1 MPMSFSP
8 SEVRVGDSGGAG
20 RVPVSWGGRGGVP
33 DIVQGPEELV
43 SG

>member
-8 SEVRVGDSGGAG
+8 SEGRVGDSGGAG
-20 RVPVSWGGRGGVP
+20 RVPVSCGGRGGVP